1 MDLKEVSMENATHHM
16 DLLIFRNDFM
26 DLLIKELP
34 KDGIVENIQ
43 SVVLNVADHHNVKVI
58 DISSIYQ
65 IIIVFDNS

>member
-26 DLLIKELP
+26 DLVIKELP

-43 SVVLNVADHHNVKVI
+43 SIVLNVADHHNVKVI
-58 DISSIYQ
+58 DISSIC
-65 IIIVFDNS
+65 ICI